1 VNTLRLVIGL
11 VILFAVAAL
20 TVFNMHPENDVL
32 IRLASREA
40 HTSGGILFL
49 ISWALGVASCAIIA
63 LLGEIRLHTRLAR
76 QKRETELLM
85 RELNDLR
92 NLPVN
97 AEDEVKVDETA
108 EERQ

>member
-1 VNTLRLVIGL
+1 VNTLRLIIGL
-11 VILFAVAAL
+11 VIVFVVAAI

-49 ISWALGVASCAIIA
+49 IAWALGVASCAIIA

-97 AEDEVKVDETA
+97 AEDEVKA
-108 EERQ
+108 EEAAEEKR

>member
-1 VNTLRLVIGL
+1 LRAIIALIIVLV
-11 VILFAVAAL
+11 VAAI
-20 TVFNMHPENDVL
+20 TVFNMHPENEVV

-49 ISWALGVASCAIIA
+49 IAWLLGVVSYAILA
-63 LLGEIRLHTRLAR
+63 LLGDIRLHTRLAR
-76 QKRETELLM
+76 QKRENESLL

-97 AEDEVKVDETA
+97 AEDEVKGEEAA
-108 EERQ
+108 EEKR